1 MKAHE
6 RREAGLADRPGFK
19 LSAWD
24 ARSFTFREVK
34 GVHATEA
41 EARRAA
47 KKPGRYR
54 VSRVEDGSWADAAT
68 FEV

>member
-6 RREAGLADRPGFK
+6 RREAGLTGKPGFK
-19 LSAWD
+19 IAAWD

-34 GVHATEA
+34 GTHDTEA
-41 EARRAA
+41 DARRSA
-47 KKPGRYR
+47 KKPGKYR
-54 VSRVEDGSWADAAT
+54 VSRVVDGSWADATT